1 MQRRGLLAGLAIGG
15 LVIAATLLHASPG
28 VAQAAPRAPRTAETS
43 RASSA
48 ARIVRKAPRDATE
61 GHLEHPARLATLF
74 ERLQSLEGRRA
85 GADVR
90 VVQLGDSHTASDYGV
105 SVARAR
111 LARRFGDGGRGFI
124 PLGPPHL
131 RQFQAGE
138 LVSRGIGF
146 DPLLGTSPGGLF
158 GPTGIA
164 FEGRAKGALLGSE
177 LAANADHFEIAYL
190 AQPGGGSFDIL
201 VDGQSRGRIATAR
214 ATSASAWSEI
224 AVTRGAHGL
233 ETRAVGDGPVRLFG
247 VRLDDDAAGVT
258 WEALGINGAKATTP
272 LATDEAHFTEQLA
285 HLAPALAVVAYGTN
299 EAGDSVTTPDDHAA
313 ALRSLLARVQTA
325 GGSCLVL
332 GPPDR
337 GARTVP
343 KLDLVIAV
351 QRTAAD
357 AAGCAYFDQQ
367 GAMGGAGAMGRWA
380 AESPRRAQR
389 DFVHLTR
396 SGYGVVAEALVDDLV
411 AAFETWKR
419 DRALAAR

>member
-1 MQRRGLLAGLAIGG
+1 MASVATGGLLVAGALLHEGSGLA
-15 LVIAATLLHASPG
+15 
-28 VAQAAPRAPRTAETS
+28 QAPARAPATAETV
-43 RASSA
+43 RASTSTRFA
-48 ARIVRKAPRDATE
+48 RKAAPDAAE
-61 GHLEHPARLATLF
+61 GHLEHPRRLATLF
-74 ERLQSLEGRRA
+74 GRLQSLEGRRS

-111 LARRFGDGGRGFI
+111 FARRFGDGGRGFI

-164 FEGRAKGALLGSE
+164 FEGRAKGAMLGSE
-177 LAANADHFEIAYL
+177 LSANADRFEIAYL
-190 AQPGGGSFDIL
+190 AQPQGGSFEVF

-214 ATSASAWSEI
+214 TTNASAWSDVS
-224 AVTRGAHGL
+224 VTRGAHSL
-233 ETRAVGDGPVRLFG
+233 EIRASGDGPVRLFG

-258 WEALGINGAKATTP
+258 WQALGINGAKATTP

-285 HLAPALAVVAYGTN
+285 HLAPSLMIVAYGTN
-299 EAGDSVTTPDDHAA
+299 EAGDSITTPEDHAS
-313 ALRSLLARVQTA
+313 ALRTLIARTKAVSGA
-325 GGSCLVL
+325 CLVL

-337 GARTVP
+337 GARTAP
-343 KLDLVIAV
+343 KLEQVIAV
-351 QRTAAD
+351 QRAAAD
-357 AAGCAYFDQQ
+357 EGGCAYFDQQ
-367 GAMGGAGAMGRWA
+367 GVMGGAGSMGRWA

-396 SGYGVVAEALVDDLV
+396 SGYAVVGQALADDLV

-419 DRALAAR
+419 DSAVATR